1 MAPKMKKEA
10 PTPPKAETK
19 ARALKANKAVL
30 KGFHSR
36 KKKRSGRHP
45 PSKGPNTKGS
55 GGSPNILE
63 RAPLGETSLTTMPSS
78 IPLTTESPMN

>member
-1 MAPKMKKEA
+1 MEIYNKYGKVKKIVWFFKIKNRPLKFILGLFTKMAPKMKKEA

-36 KKKRSGRHP
+36 KKK
-45 PSKGPNTKGS
+45 KIWKWT
-55 GGSPNILE
+55 NIQ
-63 RAPLGETSLTTMPSS
+63 RAKK
-78 IPLTTESPMN
+78 

>member
-1 MAPKMKKEA
+1 MGLFTKMAPKMKKEA

-36 KKKRSGRHP
+36 KKK
-45 PSKGPNTKGS
+45 KIWT
-55 GGSPNILE
+55 SPTIQ
-63 RAPLGETSLTTMPSS
+63 RPKH
-78 IPLTTESPMN
+78 